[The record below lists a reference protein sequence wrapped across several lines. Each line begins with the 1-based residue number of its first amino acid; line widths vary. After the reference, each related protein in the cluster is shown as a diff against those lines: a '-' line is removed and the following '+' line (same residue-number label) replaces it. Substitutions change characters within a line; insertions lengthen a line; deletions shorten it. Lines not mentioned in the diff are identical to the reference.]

1 MKTAE
6 GKVASIHHSG
16 IYTSAPSDNFVRC
29 LELLFKIT
37 PNKALAMFTFCL
49 LYTSDAADE

>member
-29 LELLFKIT
+29 LELLFKST
-37 PNKALAMFTFCL
+37 PNKALAMFTL
-49 LYTSDAADE
+49 GDQRN

>member
-16 IYTSAPSDNFVRC
+16 IYTSAPSDHFVRSSQ
-29 LELLFKIT
+29 LSFKST
-37 PNKALAMFTFCL
+37 PNKTLAMFTL
-49 LYTSDAADE
+49 GDSRNYLTL

>member
-6 GKVASIHHSG
+6 GKVAAIHHSG